1 MASNLYEAPFT
12 DDVDFG
18 MLAINELYGQL
29 NVDIMSNYVSLS
41 EYQNSLPKDD
51 KNILNFMQFNIRN
64 LETNFIQLETL
75 LSTLPKPPDILALT
89 ETWLNEENKDS
100 YSIEGYNIYREVGK
114 LREHGGVSLC
124 VRNDLVCE

>member
-18 MLAINELYGQL
+18 MLAINEFYGHL
-29 NVDIMSNYVSLS
+29 NFDIMSNYVSLS

-51 KNILNFMQFNIRN
+51 NNILNFMHFNIRN

-75 LSTLPKPPDILALT
+75 LWTLPKPPDILALT

-100 YSIEGYNIYREVGK
+100 YSIEGYNIYYEVRK

>member
-1 MASNLYEAPFT
+1 MH
-12 DDVDFG
+12 
-18 MLAINELYGQL
+18 
-29 NVDIMSNYVSLS
+29 
-41 EYQNSLPKDD
+41 
-51 KNILNFMQFNIRN
+51 FNIRN

-114 LREHGGVSLC
+114 LREHRGVSLC